1 MTQKNDVFDP
11 PKSRRCMSRKK
22 TSEKVQ
28 VALKISVADLCG
40 PGREKQTPHPPLTS
54 AWQEIPH
61 GIDYVPG
68 IPRPPFSCPLL
79 DFSVYRLTGMYLSAQ
94 GYASVSHLNQNTSL
108 LCLSVSLFFLSH
120 VLPSQLIM
128 KILVPQSLVPSCHM
142 SVIALQIQV
151 FFPLFFFF
159 FVLTLFLQRSLS
171 L

>member
-1 MTQKNDVFDP
+1 MYEQEKDIWESASCLENF
-11 PKSRRCMSRKK
+11 SRRPLW
-22 TSEKVQ
+22 TGEGE
-28 VALKISVADLCG
+28 ADASSSINFSMAGDSPRNRLC
-40 PGREKQTPHPPLTS
+40 T
-54 AWQEIPH
+54 WQWSSQ
-61 GIDYVPG
+61 DSWYFG

-128 KILVPQSLVPSCHM
+128 KILVPQSLIPSCHM

-151 FFPLFFFF
+151 PPPLF

-171 L
+171 P